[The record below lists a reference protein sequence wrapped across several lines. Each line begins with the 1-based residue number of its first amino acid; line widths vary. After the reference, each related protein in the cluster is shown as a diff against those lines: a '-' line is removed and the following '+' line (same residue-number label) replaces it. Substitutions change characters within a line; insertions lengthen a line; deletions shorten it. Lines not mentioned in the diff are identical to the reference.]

1 MRIVC
6 LDQFSDFGGAQLC
19 LRDVLEEVSRLGWQA
34 EVMAPGAGPLLDF
47 ARDRGFAV
55 QNLPLTRYSN
65 GSKTASD
72 VLRFGVD
79 MLRSASILRRAL
91 RERPADLIY
100 VNGPRILPAVSGLGI
115 PVLFH
120 SHSLLDKQYA
130 RIIAGWVLRSPN
142 ARVLTCSEFTAR
154 PLKTLVGAESVRVVY
169 NGVSDHGF
177 HLRNAA
183 ASPVQVGILGRIAP
197 EKGHLDF
204 VRAAAAL
211 PDRTNVQF
219 SITGAALFSGA
230 TYEQSVRTTGAAA
243 GVEFHGWTDNVS
255 LALHDLDILVV
266 PSASHDASPRVI
278 LEALSAGTCVVA
290 YPSGGIPELIR
301 DGYNGLLTEWPSAAE
316 LTDVIRGL
324 SAHPELRSRLAANGR
339 REWETRFRVERFR
352 AEVCAEIS
360 KAATWREPVASVRH
374 STSPAR
380 ASGHDARPSPPGT
393 KFRTPAA

>member
-1 MRIVC
+1 MRIVF

-19 LRDVLEEVSRLGWQA
+19 LRDVLEEVSSLGWQA
-34 EVMAPGAGPLLDF
+34 EVMAPGAGPLLDL
-47 ARDRGFAV
+47 ARERGFAV
-55 QNLPLTRYSN
+55 QSLPITRYSN

-79 MLRSASILRRAL
+79 MARSANMLRRVL

-100 VNGPRILPAVSGLGI
+100 VNGPRILPVVSGLGV

-142 ARVLTCSEFTAR
+142 TRVLTCSEFTAR
-154 PLKTLVGAESVRVVY
+154 PLKKLVGAESVRVVY

-177 HLRNAA
+177 RPRDATA
-183 ASPVQVGILGRIAP
+183 GPVRVGILGRIAP

-204 VRAAAAL
+204 LRAAAAM

-219 SITGAALFSGA
+219 SVTGAALFSDA
-230 TYEQSVRTTGAAA
+230 TYEQSVRTAGAAA
-243 GVEFHGWTDNVS
+243 GVEFRGWTDNVS
-255 LALHDLDILVV
+255 QALHDLDILVV
-266 PSASHDASPRVI
+266 PSAGHDASPRVI
-278 LEALSAGTCVVA
+278 LEALSAGTCIVA

-301 DGYNGLLTEWPSAAE
+301 DGYNGLLTASPSAAE
-316 LTDVIRGL
+316 LTNMIRAL
-324 SAHPELRSRLAANGR
+324 AANPELRSRLATNGR
-339 REWETRFRVERFR
+339 REWEARFRVERFR
-352 AEVCAEIS
+352 SEVCAEIS
-360 KAATWREPVASVRH
+360 HAATWREPVASVRH

-380 ASGHDARPSPPGT
+380 ASAHDERLSAP
-393 KFRTPAA
+393 